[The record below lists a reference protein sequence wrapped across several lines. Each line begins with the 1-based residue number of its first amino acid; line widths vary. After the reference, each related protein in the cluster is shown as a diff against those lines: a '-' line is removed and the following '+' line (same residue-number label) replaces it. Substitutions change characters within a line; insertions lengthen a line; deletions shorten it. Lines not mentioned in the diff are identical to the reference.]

1 MSVKKKENHF
11 HFSFDLYVK
20 FFVFSF

>member
-20 FFVFSF
+20 FFIFSF